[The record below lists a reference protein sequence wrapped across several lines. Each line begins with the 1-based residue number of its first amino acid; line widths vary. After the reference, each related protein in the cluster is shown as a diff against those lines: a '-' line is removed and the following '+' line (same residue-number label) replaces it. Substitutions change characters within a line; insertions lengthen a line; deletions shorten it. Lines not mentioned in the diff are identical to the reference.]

1 MYFRLKVAGFTLCG
15 GWNQRLK
22 CWGRDENGQLGTE
35 EFDRS
40 TLGTPDKF
48 FSVGYD
54 FSCGMTAGAPHQ
66 VAED

>member
-1 MYFRLKVAGFTLCG
+1 MCCRLKSGGFHSCAVDGTHLT
-15 GWNQRLK
+15 
-22 CWGRDENGQLGTE
+22 CWGRDDNGQLGTE

-54 FSCGMTAGAPHQ
+54 FSCGDGLGFCPSGGA
-66 VAED
+66 